1 MTDAKQIADGL
12 DKQGRFCL
20 NYHSHPDRSASCG
33 NMGADM
39 GLLIQ
44 GLLTFA
50 PDGRLELT
58 PLGHEV
64 RKIPENEN
72 G

>member
-1 MTDAKQIADGL
+1 
-12 DKQGRFCL
+12 
-20 NYHSHPDRSASCG
+20 
-33 NMGADM
+33 MGADM